1 MISIID
7 YGVGNIGSI
16 INMIKKVGGVSEVIN
31 DPSQLDRAQKLL
43 LPGVGSFDHG
53 MSNLAAWKN
62 SLDHVVLEKKTPILG
77 ICLGMQLLANRSEEG
92 KLAGLGWIDADVVRF
107 DTKIIEQHLRIP
119 HMGWNTVDVKKANPL
134 LNETE
139 ENRFYFVHAY
149 HIQCKNV
156 SDVLSES
163 KHGYT
168 FASAVSRGNIYG
180 VQFHPEK
187 SHKFGMA
194 LIKKYLELKC

>member
-31 DPSQLDRAQKLL
+31 DPSKLDKTQKLL

-107 DTKIIEQHLRIP
+107 DAKITEQNLRIP
-119 HMGWNTVDVKKANPL
+119 HMGWNTTTVKKENPL
-134 LNETE
+134 INSNE
-139 ENRFYFVHAY
+139 ENRFYFVHSY
-149 HIQCKNV
+149 HMQCKNIT
-156 SDVLSES
+156 DILTES
-163 KHGYT
+163 IHGYSFT
-168 FASAVSRGNIYG
+168 SSVSKNNIYG